1 MSQVNVLLAKTAD
14 TKQWMETK
22 EIQTKSLQ
30 TIANGIINKWKEL
43 THHVFQYRHVRTT
56 QAEYQTQK
64 YSLENK
70 TIVIFSII
78 IKENILSLFDCS
90 ESIANHLE
98 INHS

>member
-1 MSQVNVLLAKTAD
+1 MNGNKRNSN
-14 TKQWMETK
+14 
-22 EIQTKSLQ
+22 

-78 IKENILSLFDCS
+78 IKENILFLFDCS

-98 INHS
+98 INQS

>member
-56 QAEYQTQK
+56 QAEYQVQK

-70 TIVIFSII
+70 TIVIF
-78 IKENILSLFDCS
+78 KENILFLFDCS

-98 INHS
+98 INQS